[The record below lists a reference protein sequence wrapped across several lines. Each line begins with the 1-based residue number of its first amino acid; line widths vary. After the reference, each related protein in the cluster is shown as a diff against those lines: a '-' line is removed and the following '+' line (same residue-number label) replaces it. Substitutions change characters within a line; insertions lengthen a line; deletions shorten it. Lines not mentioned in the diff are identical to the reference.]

1 MEAMTQ
7 INQADVIV
15 IGGGLAGL
23 VAANR
28 AAELGRRVMVLE
40 KGTAEKYL
48 CNSRYTYGTFH
59 INFSDVMQD
68 EATLHARI
76 LACTDG
82 FARDDLARTVAK
94 YGARLMQWLRAEGI
108 ELTNL
113 GQYHTNVLSP
123 VWRSGAGFK
132 WDGYAGDV
140 TLRKLEAN
148 LVRRNGAVQ
157 RATHVNALARDGA
170 HIEVQAAQP
179 EGAVT
184 FAAAAV
190 VIADGGFQANTEMV
204 RRHISPAPEKL
215 LQRHGGTAMGDGLRM
230 AQAIGAAT
238 AGMANFYGHL
248 HSRDAMSNPLLW
260 PRPQA
265 DDLAAAGIVVDPQ
278 GRRVADEGLGGIYL
292 SNALARLADPLSTTA
307 VFDHAAWEG
316 PPGRGHAQPP
326 NPLLPDVGGTLHR
339 ADTIEAL
346 AALIGMPQLRATVEA
361 NNQAI
366 DANTLDT
373 LTPPRRGPAKAW
385 PIRTAPFYALPL
397 CSAITNTMGGI
408 VVNGDGAVLDTAG
421 KPIPG
426 LYAAGSTIGGLN
438 GGPNSGYVGGLIN
451 SAVGLRVG
459 DAIGGFNE

>member
-1 MEAMTQ
+1 MSGAGEY
-7 INQADVIV
+7 DLIV
-15 IGGGLAGL
+15 IGGGIAGM

-28 AAELGRRVMVLE
+28 AAELGQRTVVLE

-59 INFSDVMQD
+59 INFSDVMSG
-68 EATLHARI
+68 EETLYERI
-76 LACTDG
+76 VACTDG
-82 FARDDLARTVAK
+82 FARKDLARTVAK
-94 YGARLMQWLRAEGI
+94 YGARLMHWLRAEGI
-108 ELTNL
+108 ELADL

-123 VWRSGAGFK
+123 AWRSGAGFK

-148 LVRRNGAVQ
+148 LTQRGGAILRGI
-157 RATHVNALARDGA
+157 RAHALERAGSGL
-170 HIEVQAAQP
+170 VVWAAQP

-184 FAAAAV
+184 FSARAV
-190 VIADGGFQANTEMV
+190 VIADGGFQANMEMV
-204 RRHISPAPEKL
+204 RQYISPAPEKL
-215 LQRHGGTAMGDGLRM
+215 LPRNGGTAMGDGLRM

-238 AGMANFYGHL
+238 TGMANFYGHL

-265 DDLAAAGIVVDPQ
+265 DDLAAAGIVVGPDGQ
-278 GRRVADEGLGGIYL
+278 RFTDEGLGGIFL
-292 SNALARLADPLSTTA
+292 SNAIARLPDPLSTTA
-307 VFDHAAWEG
+307 IFDHAIWEG

-326 NPLLPDVGGTLHR
+326 NPLLPQVGGTMHR
-339 ADTIEAL
+339 ADTVSAL
-346 AALIGMPQLRATVEA
+346 SALTGMPHLTDTVERYNA
-361 NNQAI
+361 AI
-366 DANTLDT
+366 DAGALDT
-373 LTPPRRGPAKAW
+373 LSPPRRGPAQAW
-385 PIRTAPFYALPL
+385 PIRTAPFYAVPL

-408 VVNGDGAVLDTAG
+408 VVNGDGAVLDTGG

-451 SAVGLRVG
+451 AAIGLRAG
-459 DAIGGFNE
+459 DVIGGFNG